1 MKALAPVAILLQL
14 VAIGIF
20 FWRMLPELRRVD
32 WLAPTAQRYAA
43 LAPVFVVWVLGLAFY
58 FAVRYKGDF
67 DLVPVHQGLA
77 LDHSQFIGA
86 VTNGIFAMLICA
98 TAPSSRG
105 SRIDQVV
112 FVLLEV
118 GVLGFVAGLL
128 FDSVW
133 LKRVFAPTMGT
144 GLLLGL
150 AAFAWRLAPRKQG
163 EREMSRAAPALQ
175 PGRES

>member
-1 MKALAPVAILLQL
+1 
-14 VAIGIF
+14 
-20 FWRMLPELRRVD
+20 
-32 WLAPTAQRYAA
+32 
-43 LAPVFVVWVLGLAFY
+43 VLGLAFY

-86 VTNGIFAMLICA
+86 VTNAIFAMLMCA
-98 TAPSSRG
+98 TSPSRRG
-105 SRIDQVV
+105 SWVDQVV
-112 FVLLEV
+112 FGLLEV

-133 LKRVFAPTMGT
+133 LKRMFAPTMGT

-150 AAFAWRLAPRKQG
+150 ATFAWRLAPVKTG
-163 EREMSRAAPALQ
+163 ESEMPRTAPALR